1 MSEQDVELG
10 GIEISGS
17 NSDLTPSQIHVSLG
31 FTSACLGRLHSS
43 ASQVS
48 LPPGLGWEQLREN
61 WSLEKL
67 SLLVT
72 AQKKLSLFY
81 ILCQCAVVLGV
92 VLRRSFFPQCDR
104 LKLEWVLAGIVV
116 DLCSRVISLLS
127 NGTAKH

>member
-1 MSEQDVELG
+1 MDWGVDCGDMWLGKVSEQDVELG

-17 NSDLTPSQIHVSLG
+17 NSDLTPSQIHNVSLG
-31 FTSACLGRLHSS
+31 FTSACLGRPHSS

-48 LPPGLGWEQLREN
+48 LPPGLGWEQPRKN

-92 VLRRSFFPQCDR
+92 VLRRSFFHSAID
-104 LKLEWVLAGIVV
+104 
-116 DLCSRVISLLS
+116 
-127 NGTAKH
+127 